1 MTSTR
6 TGTEQASSPS
16 KPLLGRRFWVL
27 WAAATVSV
35 VGDGIY
41 AGALPLLA
49 ARITRDPA
57 AVSLTTVMSR
67 AGWLFLG
74 ILSGVLVDR
83 WSKTRVMWQV
93 DALRAVVMGTFAVL
107 VLTGHTSMALIYGVS
122 LLLGLVAPFFENAF
136 SAVLPHVVEPPALER
151 ANSWTQTSLVM
162 GANLAGPPLG
172 AALFVW
178 LPGLPLVLEAAS
190 FAVAAALVALLRRR
204 MDDRP
209 PPTSAARTSLGTEL
223 ADGLRYLLG
232 HRLLRTLAMLLAAIN
247 AISGAVVSLLVL
259 YVLEVMDYPEA
270 AYGWFMAVFAIGGLV
285 GAAAVPKLKARL
297 GTFTA
302 GLLRAGGAAGVPKLK
317 ARLGTFTA
325 VLLAAGGFTVGAL
338 LMGLLPYLPLV
349 VVGIV
354 VTGIG
359 SSLWNVITMS
369 LRQRIVPSH
378 MLGRVTGV
386 YRMLGL
392 GAIPFGAA
400 AGGVVAQA
408 TNVQVAY
415 VVAGLVVGAATIAS
429 VVPLRTGLAEL
440 PGNA

>member
-49 ARITRDPA
+49 ARITHDPE

-83 WSKTRVMWQV
+83 WSNTRVMWQV

-107 VLTGHTSMALIYGVS
+107 VLTGHTSMALIYVVS

-178 LPGLPLVLEAAS
+178 LPGFPLVLEAAS

-270 AYGWFMAVFAIGGLV
+270 AYGWFMAVFAIGGIV
-285 GAAAVPKLKARL
+285 GAAAVPQ
-297 GTFTA
+297 
-302 GLLRAGGAAGVPKLK
+302 LK

-354 VTGIG
+354 VTGVG

-400 AGGVVAQA
+400 AGGAVAQA

-415 VVAGLVVGAATIAS
+415 VLAGLVVGAATIAS

>member
-49 ARITRDPA
+49 ARITHDPE

-107 VLTGHTSMALIYGVS
+107 VLTGHTSMALIYGAS

-178 LPGLPLVLEAAS
+178 LPGFPLVLEAAS

-209 PPTSAARTSLGTEL
+209 PATSAASRTSLGTEL

-285 GAAAVPKLKARL
+285 GAAA
-297 GTFTA
+297 
-302 GLLRAGGAAGVPKLK
+302 VPKLK

-415 VVAGLVVGAATIAS
+415 VVAGVVVGAATIAS

>member
-49 ARITRDPA
+49 VTITHDPA

-74 ILSGVLVDR
+74 VLSGVLVDR

-107 VLTGHTSMALIYGVS
+107 VVTGHTSMALIYGVS

-204 MDDRP
+204 MDNRP
-209 PPTSAARTSLGTEL
+209 PVTSAATRTSVGTEL
-223 ADGLRYLLG
+223 VDGLRYLLG

-270 AYGWFMAVFAIGGLV
+270 AYGWFMAVFAVGGLV
-285 GAAAVPKLKARL
+285 GAAAVPRLKARL
-297 GTFTA
+297 GT
-302 GLLRAGGAAGVPKLK
+302 L
-317 ARLGTFTA
+317 TA
-325 VLLAAGGFTVGAL
+325 VLLAAGGFAVGAL

-354 VTGIG
+354 VTGVG

-378 MLGRVTGV
+378 LLGRVTGV

-400 AGGVVAQA
+400 AGGAVAQA

-440 PGNA
+440 PGDA

>member
-49 ARITRDPA
+49 ARITHDPE

-107 VLTGHTSMALIYGVS
+107 VLTGHTSMALIYVVS
-122 LLLGLVAPFFENAF
+122 HLLGLVAPFFENAF

-302 GLLRAGGAAGVPKLK
+302 
-317 ARLGTFTA
+317 

-415 VVAGLVVGAATIAS
+415 VVAGVVVGAATIAS

>member
-49 ARITRDPA
+49 ARITHDPE

-107 VLTGHTSMALIYGVS
+107 VLTGHTSMALIYVVS

-178 LPGLPLVLEAAS
+178 LPGFPLVLEAAS

-270 AYGWFMAVFAIGGLV
+270 AYGWFMAVFAIGGIV
-285 GAAAVPKLKARL
+285 GAAAVPQLKAR
-297 GTFTA
+297 
-302 GLLRAGGAAGVPKLK
+302 V
-317 ARLGTFTA
+317 GTFTA

-415 VVAGLVVGAATIAS
+415 VVAGVVVGAATIAS

>member
-49 ARITRDPA
+49 VTITHDPA

-74 ILSGVLVDR
+74 VLSGVLVDR

-107 VLTGHTSMALIYGVS
+107 VVTGHTSMALIYGVS
-122 LLLGLVAPFFENAF
+122 LVLGLVAPFFENAF

-204 MDDRP
+204 MDNRP
-209 PPTSAARTSLGTEL
+209 PVTSAATRTSVGTEL
-223 ADGLRYLLG
+223 VDGLRYLLG

-270 AYGWFMAVFAIGGLV
+270 AYGWFMAVFAVGGLV
-285 GAAAVPKLKARL
+285 GAAAVPRLKARL
-297 GTFTA
+297 GT
-302 GLLRAGGAAGVPKLK
+302 L
-317 ARLGTFTA
+317 TA
-325 VLLAAGGFTVGAL
+325 VLLAAGGFAVGAL

-354 VTGIG
+354 ITGVG

-378 MLGRVTGV
+378 LLGRVTGV

-400 AGGVVAQA
+400 AGGAVAQA

-440 PGNA
+440 PGDA